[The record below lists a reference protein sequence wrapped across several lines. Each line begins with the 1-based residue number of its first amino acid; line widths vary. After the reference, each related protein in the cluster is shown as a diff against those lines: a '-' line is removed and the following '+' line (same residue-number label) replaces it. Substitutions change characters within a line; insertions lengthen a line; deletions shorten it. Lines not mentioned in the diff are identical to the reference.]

1 MEFKQY
7 RRTQIAEMRPVTD
20 EEVKTK
26 IFFQSVSISDVDLA
40 AGKSSS
46 ISSKQSD
53 CPFNTCM
60 DCPFWNICYK
70 DTEIK
75 KNKTKTQKYERSNC
89 TIRLL
94 FS

>member
-75 KNKTKTQKYERSNC
+75 KKQNQNSK
-89 TIRLL
+89 I
-94 FS
+94 